1 MNLDELAKK
10 YGGSPVQSGSS
21 KFDELARKY
30 GGAEAQPVVATQ
42 KEESGFLRQVADVP
56 LSIGRG
62 AATGVRM
69 IADAFGAGS
78 GASEAIKGVEGYLS
92 GLMSA
97 QAKNDEQEIARIMKD
112 AEDKGVLDQVKAG
125 FKAFSVAPV
134 DLLSQGLGT
143 AAPAILG
150 MLGGKVLG
158 AGALGMSAISTG
170 IGAGMGA
177 GSAKGGIYEEV
188 KAALK
193 ESGVGETKAEQAAI
207 QAQEYGGKNLD
218 QILLSAG
225 LGGVAGRFGV
235 EGAAQRILTRAAAK
249 EAGKGAAREVA
260 EGATRTAVTE
270 SIPEL
275 LQGSQEQ
282 VAKNIALQRE
292 GFDVPTMRG
301 VAGSGTLEALAGAGL
316 GAVTGGAEAGLR
328 RQARGQADRIIAEEE
343 KARTAADAPPAVE
356 PLVAEPAVAEPSPT
370 QAIEDQAAD
379 LERQQQRQQAA
390 MERARAGGIGGGS
403 EVNQALLEQAR
414 IRKEQQERA
423 IAAEEKAAEAER
435 QKALR
440 AERVRI
446 GSTQYSGDPMMNE
459 VLRSRAV
466 AEFDAANAPKVEV
479 PKAPEYQ
486 PTKTIQETT
495 PITQPEGFNVLRGVD
510 ARNADLMSAVSERR
524 AAEEAAAET
533 QTKQAEAKKA
543 DEAAKADTSRADV
556 DQRVAQVENF
566 LMSPVRKTQQETAD
580 YMAGVIPEMQ
590 KDFLALL
597 DEDMSQ
603 PLTPEQ
609 TEALKT
615 QIRQRMQP
623 EVAPEQKVERT
634 PFKKFLVAQ
643 GMNKQDVQDI
653 FGENA
658 YRANQQLPGSV
669 RADAPRLDMLAEAA
683 VEAGFLQEEDTEALT
698 RMIKD
703 ELGGNEQVAIDMADD
718 RAAAEYEA
726 QRLAELEDRAAAI
739 GLKTKGMKPEQIAA
753 RLDRIERKREE
764 KRKQYSRTID
774 GFADLPTVDQDRI
787 IDMMIDQFGEP
798 QVFDVE
804 RAEIEGRVREE
815 EELLQT
821 QTEQQLRNKQAE
833 IDRLEKENERL
844 SKEAERKAKAD
855 EQVGDFVLTGSDRVA
870 DKAAARGQMDLT
882 ESEEPTRDEILKG
895 VKALAE
901 KLLNKGTV
909 KYEDTELDGKV
920 YQVKTRTFEG
930 KLFGSELR
938 TVRDAL
944 GNATEATLANEEDQV
959 MTLSLTG
966 RNVGEGANVRVMDS
980 RYVEQEALA
989 DYDTAEL
996 RLAQG
1001 EEFGSSLDVLLFQ
1014 EKDSYGYAALKK
1026 KSLTD
1031 KYARMADAVYD
1042 AVDAANKAFAT
1053 KDISGFRKYEE
1064 LFPKTTKRLKDYIG
1078 KATEE
1083 PEGITVVSDTKGKDD
1098 YGNAVSN
1105 IELSNGNKYQIIRL
1119 NSTESMGLPGWHDA
1133 NKFGPTDGGFL
1144 GNTKAEAIS
1153 ALIERETRRPSDD
1166 IRKQATTG
1174 SGYNIS
1180 AEDQRIEKELTGK
1193 SMIQA
1198 ADWAVANAPNAFAKV
1213 IAEKVRNRL
1222 REFQRKGM
1230 TLDFNI
1236 SSGSTRP
1243 RMLSGARGVTQF
1255 EWGKDDKGTKIT
1267 VTLNGAAVMDN
1278 QGGYPP
1284 GVQYN
1289 TILHELLHVATRS
1302 QFVFMP
1308 NTDPLKKQMTE
1319 LFNLVADR
1327 FNADAKAGI
1336 LPPVMQRYYKRM
1348 NNVLT
1353 DPDELLAW
1361 GLTDKEVQTYLDD
1374 IKVGEK
1380 SIFTRLIELIR
1391 TALGLGKPYESALER
1406 LVRNSESMLDVD
1418 VDAIDAMLGQR
1429 DKQIGVKKKPA
1440 GPMTQ
1445 ESLFQKEGAPAKA
1458 PATGSAAFKKW
1469 FGDSKVVDENGKP
1482 LVVYHGTKFS
1492 NIGAFQGYRGVA
1504 GHFAFDPEV
1513 ANDFAKAAND
1523 SEQELLAAGE
1533 EDVGDG
1539 GQVYPVYLKA
1549 ENIFDARN
1557 PEHIARVGAGPMRDY
1572 DDLEGNYEAIKAAG
1586 FDSYY
1591 DFETGLDRLTG
1602 IAVFEP
1608 NQIKSATGNKGTYD
1622 PENADIRYQRDSI
1635 TGKPILAQWTTPT
1648 DTKIAGDIGK
1658 DDIIYSL
1665 QNKMIDTKR
1674 VVDAITATAGKIAA
1688 KWNPYLQE
1696 ELYHGRTA
1704 KQTKDF
1710 LTEELRPLMQ
1720 AMEKSGVNIA
1730 DMEEYLKNR
1739 HAIAY
1744 NAQVA
1749 KVNPSM
1755 PDKGSGIS
1763 TADAQAYLNGLSAA
1777 DKAKYEAL
1785 AKRVDQITKGTR
1797 KLLVASGL
1805 ETQETIDNWENTFP
1819 FYVPL
1824 KRGDIDYA
1832 YTAGGMGTGQGFD
1845 VRGDFSRRA
1854 MGSERDATDVLANI
1868 AMMRERAI
1876 VKSQKNRVAQALFG
1890 LAAQNPN
1897 PQFWLAVDPMAE
1909 VDPANMQ
1916 ELLNFGLSQQDLDFI
1931 AKEPRQKAIDKKRNE
1946 VVERINATLRGNEN
1960 VLSMR
1965 FNGQDRYVFFNPNDP
1980 RSQRMA
1986 KSMKNLDADQLGGI
2000 LGPISTVTRWMAAVN
2015 TQYNPI
2021 FGAYNFLRD
2030 VQGAALQLSDTPLAK
2045 ERKAVVGGTLPALK
2059 GIYAA
2064 MRAERSGSQATGP
2077 WAALW
2082 QEFQQEGGQTGFRD
2096 QFSRSQERAEAL
2108 QKELNKITEGK
2119 AKAAGRA
2126 IFDWLSDYNDSM
2138 ENAVRLSA
2146 YKAALDKGINKQEAA
2161 SIAKNLTV
2169 NFNRKGQ
2176 IGVQAGALYAFF
2188 NAAVQGTTRLAQT
2201 LKGPAGKK
2209 IIAGG
2214 LLLGTMQ
2221 AALLAAYGYDEE
2233 EPPEFV
2239 RERNLI
2245 IPLEIFGVDDKYIAF
2260 PMPLGYHVIP
2270 GTSRI
2275 LTEWVLSGFKNT
2287 PERIA
2292 SLTGM
2297 FLDAFNP
2304 IGNAGWSAQTL
2315 APTFADPIVAL
2326 TENKDWTGKPIAR
2339 KDFSNLDP
2347 TPGYTRS
2354 KEATSVVFK
2363 EIAKFLNFASGGTD
2377 FKPGVLSPTPDQL
2390 DYLVGQATGG
2400 IGRELSKLATTVEK
2414 TATGEELPS
2423 YKIPLVGRFYGET
2436 KSSAAESGRFYK
2448 NMEKLNKH
2456 ENEIKGRRESKQPLG
2471 DYLSD
2476 NPEARLAPMA
2486 RKVYNDVRDLRKRR
2500 EALIERDAPKE
2511 SVQAVEKMITRK
2523 MQVLNDRVRV
2533 LEEGN

>member
-1 MNLDELAKK
+1 MTVGAGKFATGARRSAIDNARKELGEAAGAAQIAKRADELLK
-10 YGGSPVQSGSS
+10 
-21 KFDELARKY
+21 ARTL
-30 GGAEAQPVVATQ
+30 TQ
-42 KEESGFLRQVADVP
+42 KV
-56 LSIGRG
+56 GRG
-62 AATGVRM
+62 A
-69 IADAFGAGS
+69 GAVGIETA
-78 GASEAIKGVEGYLS
+78 GGGISEA
-92 GLMSA
+92 
-97 QAKNDEQEIARIMKD
+97 
-112 AEDKGVLDQVKAG
+112 AG
-125 FKAFSVAPV
+125 QLAAYGEV
-134 DLLSQGLGT
+134 DLEDVG
-143 AAPAILG
+143 AE
-150 MLGGKVLG
+150 MLGELG
-158 AGALGMSAISTG
+158 
-170 IGAGMGA
+170 
-177 GSAKGGIYEEV
+177 GSAVSIP
-188 KAALK
+188 AAAYSLGKDKIREQARAEADKILK
-193 ESGVGETKAEQAAI
+193 DEAEAKRVADEAVAEQAP
-207 QAQEYGGKNLD
+207 D
-218 QILLSAG
+218 Q
-225 LGGVAGRFGV
+225 
-235 EGAAQRILTRAAAK
+235 
-249 EAGKGAAREVA
+249 
-260 EGATRTAVTE
+260 
-270 SIPEL
+270 
-275 LQGSQEQ
+275 
-282 VAKNIALQRE
+282 
-292 GFDVPTMRG
+292 
-301 VAGSGTLEALAGAGL
+301 
-316 GAVTGGAEAGLR
+316 
-328 RQARGQADRIIAEEE
+328 
-343 KARTAADAPPAVE
+343 
-356 PLVAEPAVAEPSPT
+356 PLPT
-370 QAIEDQAAD
+370 QAIEDQAAE
-379 LERQQQRQQAA
+379 LERQQQRQEAA

-403 EVNQALLEQAR
+403 EVNQTLLEQAR

-423 IAAEEKAAEAER
+423 AAVEEKAAEAER
-435 QKALR
+435 KKELR

-459 VLRSRAV
+459 VLRSRAI
-466 AEFDAANAPKVEV
+466 AEFDAANKPKVEA

-486 PTKTIQETT
+486 PTKTIEQTT
-495 PITQPEGFNVLRGVD
+495 PIEQPKDFNVLRGVD
-510 ARNADLMSAVSERR
+510 SRGADFMSAVSERR
-524 AAEEAAAET
+524 AKEEAAAAVKTKEAESQKT
-533 QTKQAEAKKA
+533 Q
-543 DEAAKADTSRADV
+543 EAAKVDTSRADV

-609 TEALKT
+609 TEALKS
-615 QIRQRMQP
+615 QIRQRLQP
-623 EVAPEQKVERT
+623 DFVPDENVQRT
-634 PFKKFLVAQ
+634 PFKKFLASK
-643 GMNKQDVQDI
+643 GINKKDAYEI
-653 FGENA
+653 FGEGSF
-658 YRANQQLPGSV
+658 RANQLLPGAIRSDG
-669 RADAPRLDMLAEAA
+669 ATLDILAEAA
-683 VEAGFLQEEDTEALT
+683 FEAGFLKEEDPNALT
-698 RMIKD
+698 QMILD
-703 ELGGNEQVAIDMADD
+703 EFAGNEQVSVDMSGD
-718 RAAAEYEA
+718 RATAAMENE
-726 QRLAELEDRAAAI
+726 RDLDLLNRADAI
-739 GLKTKGMKPEQIAA
+739 GLKTKGMTPDQIAA

-764 KRKQYSRTID
+764 KRKQYNRSID
-774 GFADLPTVDQDRI
+774 GFADLPTEDQDRI

-821 QTEQQLRNKQAE
+821 QTEKELRAKQAD

-855 EQVGDFVLTGSDRVA
+855 EQVGDFVLTGSKRDA
-870 DKAAARGQMDLT
+870 DEAEARGQ
-882 ESEEPTRDEILKG
+882 EPM
-895 VKALAE
+895 
-901 KLLNKGTV
+901 
-909 KYEDTELDGKV
+909 
-920 YQVKTRTFEG
+920 F
-930 KLFGSELR
+930 
-938 TVRDAL
+938 
-944 GNATEATLANEEDQV
+944 
-959 MTLSLTG
+959 
-966 RNVGEGANVRVMDS
+966 
-980 RYVEQEALA
+980 
-989 DYDTAEL
+989 TAET
-996 RLAQG
+996 
-1001 EEFGSSLDVLLFQ
+1001 S
-1014 EKDSYGYAALKK
+1014 K
-1026 KSLTD
+1026 
-1031 KYARMADAVYD
+1031 
-1042 AVDAANKAFAT
+1042 
-1053 KDISGFRKYEE
+1053 
-1064 LFPKTTKRLKDYIG
+1064 
-1078 KATEE
+1078 
-1083 PEGITVVSDTKGKDD
+1083 
-1098 YGNAVSN
+1098 
-1105 IELSNGNKYQIIRL
+1105 
-1119 NSTESMGLPGWHDA
+1119 
-1133 NKFGPTDGGFL
+1133 
-1144 GNTKAEAIS
+1144 
-1153 ALIERETRRPSDD
+1153 
-1166 IRKQATTG
+1166 
-1174 SGYNIS
+1174 GYNIS
-1180 AEDQRIEKELTGK
+1180 AEDQRIEQELTGK

-1213 IAEKVRNRL
+1213 IAEKTRNRL

-1230 TLDFNI
+1230 TLEFNI
-1236 SSGSTRP
+1236 SGGSTRP

-1308 NTDPLKKQMTE
+1308 NTDPLRKQMLE
-1319 LFNLVADR
+1319 LFNAVADR
-1327 FNADAKAGI
+1327 FNADAKAGN
-1336 LPPVMQRYYKRM
+1336 LPPVMEKYYKRM
-1348 NNVLT
+1348 NNVLE

-1361 GLTDKEVQTYLDD
+1361 GLTDKDVQTYLDD

-1380 SIFTRLIELIR
+1380 SVFTRLVELIR

-1406 LVRNSESMLDVD
+1406 LVRTSESMLDID
-1418 VDAIDAMLGQR
+1418 VDTIDSMLGSK
-1429 DKQIGVKKKPA
+1429 DKQIGIKKKPS
-1440 GPMTQ
+1440 GPMVQ
-1445 ESLFQKEGAPAKA
+1445 ESLFQKEGAPK
-1458 PATGSAAFKKW
+1458 TGPGTPAFKRW
-1469 FGDSKVVDENGKP
+1469 FGDSKVVDENGDP
-1482 LVVYHGTKFS
+1482 LVVYHGSQKNFKKFES
-1492 NIGAFQGYRGVA
+1492 WKPQYGDIRIGEKDGVFRFVTGVTDDVGYNSEPERITIGSFMPIDANRILVKTGGGMQMVDTNGMSA
-1504 GHFAFDPEV
+1504 EEAALNFFDVDVPTS
-1513 ANDFAKAAND
+1513 DR
-1523 SEQELLAAGE
+1523 AGE
-1533 EDVGDG
+1533 GFNAFFFAEDPRYTGFYSTFTYAGENKDRPVT
-1539 GQVYPVYLKA
+1539 YPVYLSIKNPVDPDSSWPDFKEFFA
-1549 ENIFDARN
+1549 EKSGGNK
-1557 PEHIARVGAGPMRDY
+1557 ETMR
-1572 DDLEGNYEAIKAAG
+1572 LIEAG
-1586 FDSYY
+1586 FKNGRWEVKEAYPGFIDFAKSKGY
-1591 DFETGLDRLTG
+1591 DGFISFEGGASSLMQLPLDQKAPEGVKTW
-1602 IAVFEP
+1602 AAFEP
-1608 NQIKSATGNKGTYD
+1608 TQIKSATGNIGTYD

-1797 KLLVASGL
+1797 KLLVDSGL
-1805 ETQETIDNWENTFP
+1805 ETQETIDNWEKTFP

-1824 KRGDIDYA
+1824 KRDDIDYA

-1854 MGSERDATDVLANI
+1854 MGSEREATDVLANI

-1876 VKSQKNRVAQALFG
+1876 VKAQKNRVAQALFG
-1890 LAAQNPN
+1890 LAGQNPN
-1897 PQFWLAVDPMAE
+1897 PQFWLPVDPMAE

-1980 RSQRMA
+1980 RAKRMA
-1986 KSMKNLDADQLGGI
+1986 MSMKNLDADRLGGI
-2000 LGPISTVTRWMAAVN
+2000 LTGIAAVTRWMAAVN

-2045 ERKAVVGGTLPALK
+2045 DRKAVVGGTLPALK

-2064 MRAERSGSQATGP
+2064 MRAERGGSQATGP

-2082 QEFQQEGGQTGFRD
+2082 EDFQQEGGQTGFRD
-2096 QFSRSQERAEAL
+2096 QFSRSQERADAL

-2126 IFDWLSDYNDSM
+2126 VFDWLSDYNDSM

-2146 YKAALDKGINKQEAA
+2146 YKAALDKGIDKQEAA

-2221 AALLAAYGYDEE
+2221 AALLAAAGFDEE

-2245 IPLEIFGVDDKYIAF
+2245 IPIGGDRYLAF

-2275 LTEWVLSGFKNT
+2275 LTEWALSGFKDT

-2297 FLDAFNP
+2297 LLEAFNP

-2339 KDFSNLDP
+2339 EDFSNLDP

-2390 DYLVGQATGG
+2390 EYLVGQATGG
-2400 IGRELSKLATTVEK
+2400 IGRELSKAATTVEK
-2414 TATGEELPS
+2414 TITGEDLPS
-2423 YKIPLVGRFYGET
+2423 YKIPLAGRFYGET

-2456 ENEIKGRRESKQPLG
+2456 ENEIKGRRDSKQPLG
-2471 DYLSD
+2471 DYLKD

-2486 RKVYNDVRDLRKRR
+2486 RKVYNDVRQLRKRR
-2500 EALIERDAPKE
+2500 EALMERDAPRE
-2511 SVQAVEKMITRK
+2511 SIQAVEKMITRK
-2523 MQVLNDRVRV
+2523 MQVLNDRVRA
-2533 LEEGN
+2533 LEESN

>member
-21 KFDELARKY
+21 KFDELAQKY
-30 GGAEAQPVVATQ
+30 GGVAAEA
-42 KEESGFLRQVADVP
+42 EEASPQRKSTIGSELVRGGKQLAS
-56 LSIGRG
+56 SIR
-62 AATGVRM
+62 TGV
-69 IADAFGAGS
+69 GALTGS
-78 GASEAIKGVEGYLS
+78 PEEAAMAGVARGQAIGEEAGEGASFEAVKKAYEKDGLLS
-92 GLMSA
+92 AAGEVASQIPRALAGQVPQLAAMA
-97 QAKNDEQEIARIMKD
+97 GGAKLGAM
-112 AEDKGVLDQVKAG
+112 AG
-125 FKAFSVAPV
+125 TAVAPGV
-134 DLLSQGLGT
+134 GT
-143 AAPAILG
+143 VV
-150 MLGGKVLG
+150 GGALG
-158 AGALGMSAISTG
+158 AGATLLPQFFGSNVERQASEQMAKDQPVQIDR
-170 IGAGMGA
+170 GAAGA
-177 GSAKGGIYEEV
+177 
-188 KAALK
+188 AAA
-193 ESGVGETKAEQAAI
+193 GQAAI
-207 QAQEYGGKNLD
+207 
-218 QILLSAG
+218 
-225 LGGVAGRFGV
+225 
-235 EGAAQRILTRAAAK
+235 EGAGTAFVLGKRIVKGVLGIADDAALTTAKAQQAMTRAAERSLAAA
-249 EAGKGAAREVA
+249 AG
-260 EGATRTAVTE
+260 
-270 SIPEL
+270 
-275 LQGSQEQ
+275 
-282 VAKNIALQRE
+282 
-292 GFDVPTMRG
+292 RG
-301 VAGSGTLEALAGAGL
+301 VAKGVATEIPVEIASSVLERAQAGLDVTSPEALAEYGEVAYQAGLVGGSMGVGAGPVDT
-316 GAVTGGAEAGLR
+316 AMA
-328 RQARGQADRIIAEEE
+328 RQGV
-343 KARTAADAPPAVE
+343 KARTAFEEAEAKRKADAEQAKADAEAPP
-356 PLVAEPAVAEPSPT
+356 VAKPAATEPSPT
-370 QAIEDQAAD
+370 QAIEDQAAE

-390 MERARAGGIGGGS
+390 MDRARAGGIGGGS
-403 EVNQALLEQAR
+403 EVNQTMLEQAR

-423 IAAEEKAAEAER
+423 AAAEEKAAEAER
-435 QKALR
+435 QRALR
-440 AERVRI
+440 AERARI
-446 GSTQYSGDPMMNE
+446 GGTQYSGDPMMNE
-459 VLRSRAV
+459 VLRSRAI
-466 AEFDAANAPKVEV
+466 ADFDAANAPKPEA
-479 PKAPEYQ
+479 PKPAPEYQ
-486 PTKTIQETT
+486 PTKTIEQTT
-495 PITQPEGFNVLRGVD
+495 PIEQPKDFNVLRGLD

-524 AAEEAAAET
+524 AAEEVAAAT
-533 QTKQAEAKKA
+533 QAKATEAKKA
-543 DEAAKADTSRADV
+543 EEVAKVDTSRADV

-609 TEALKT
+609 TEALKA
-615 QIRQRMQP
+615 QIRQRIQP
-623 EVAPEQKVERT
+623 EVAPEETVQRT
-634 PFKKFLVAQ
+634 PFKKFLASK

-658 YRANQQLPGSV
+658 YRANQQLPGAI

-683 VEAGFLQEEDTEALT
+683 VEAGFLQNEDTEALVD
-698 RMIKD
+698 MIKA
-703 ELGGNEQVAIDMADD
+703 EFGGDEQVSVDMAGD

-726 QRLAELEDRAAAI
+726 QREGELEDRAAAI
-739 GLKTKGMKPEQIAA
+739 GLKTKGMTPDQVAA

-764 KRKQYSRTID
+764 KRKQYSRNVD
-774 GFADLPTVDQDRI
+774 GFADLPTADQDRI

-821 QTEQQLRNKQAE
+821 QSEQQLRDKQAE

-855 EQVGDFVLTGSDRVA
+855 EQAGDFVLTGSKRDA
-870 DKAAARGQMDLT
+870 DEAEARGQ
-882 ESEEPTRDEILKG
+882 EPMF
-895 VKALAE
+895 AAE
-901 KLLNKGTV
+901 T
-909 KYEDTELDGKV
+909 GK
-920 YQVKTRTFEG
+920 
-930 KLFGSELR
+930 
-938 TVRDAL
+938 
-944 GNATEATLANEEDQV
+944 
-959 MTLSLTG
+959 
-966 RNVGEGANVRVMDS
+966 
-980 RYVEQEALA
+980 
-989 DYDTAEL
+989 
-996 RLAQG
+996 
-1001 EEFGSSLDVLLFQ
+1001 
-1014 EKDSYGYAALKK
+1014 
-1026 KSLTD
+1026 
-1031 KYARMADAVYD
+1031 
-1042 AVDAANKAFAT
+1042 
-1053 KDISGFRKYEE
+1053 
-1064 LFPKTTKRLKDYIG
+1064 
-1078 KATEE
+1078 
-1083 PEGITVVSDTKGKDD
+1083 
-1098 YGNAVSN
+1098 
-1105 IELSNGNKYQIIRL
+1105 
-1119 NSTESMGLPGWHDA
+1119 
-1133 NKFGPTDGGFL
+1133 
-1144 GNTKAEAIS
+1144 
-1153 ALIERETRRPSDD
+1153 
-1166 IRKQATTG
+1166 
-1174 SGYNIS
+1174 GYNIS

-1230 TLDFNI
+1230 TLEFNI
-1236 SSGSTRP
+1236 VGGSTRP
-1243 RMLSGARGVTQF
+1243 MVLSGARGITKP
-1255 EWGKDDKGTKIT
+1255 EWGKDDKGTKFT

-1278 QGGYPP
+1278 QAGYPP

-1308 NTDPLKKQMTE
+1308 NTDPLKKQMAE
-1319 LFNLVADR
+1319 LFDLVVTR
-1327 FNADAKAGI
+1327 FNADAKAGT
-1336 LPPVMQRYYKRM
+1336 LPPVMVKYYKRM
-1348 NNVLT
+1348 NNVLE
-1353 DPDELLAW
+1353 DADELLTW
-1361 GLTDKEVQTYLDD
+1361 GLTDKDVQAYFDD

-1380 SIFTRLIELIR
+1380 SVFTRLVELIR

-1406 LVRNSESMLDVD
+1406 LVRTSESMLDVN
-1418 VDAIDAMLGQR
+1418 VDDIDAMLGQR

-1445 ESLFQKEGAPAKA
+1445 ESLFQKESSPAPSWVPEKIWRLHELMQRADDEAEGRVPLRENEQGKVPTSGALKRNQTMTFRRLNAAVDEHVGGDYQKSMDLMTRMNEESNRRADEAESGTLEMRDAPKA
-1458 PATGSAAFKKW
+1458 PPKDSAAFKKW
-1469 FGDSKVVDENGKP
+1469 FGGSKVVDENGEP
-1482 LVVYHGTKFS
+1482 LVVSHITKKKGITTFDLKYKTELSSMGFHFGTPEQAEFRGTQYDFKS
-1492 NIGAFQGYRGVA
+1492 RGEPEVGQYYLSIKKPLRVSHMASYAPDHLADQMVEMGVLDDDSYADIQSETGYDSVETGDRLVQILKDNGYDGLVYENEKEGAGDSYVP
-1504 GHFAFDPEV
+1504 FDP
-1513 ANDFAKAAND
+1513 
-1523 SEQELLAAGE
+1523 
-1533 EDVGDG
+1533 
-1539 GQVYPVYLKA
+1539 
-1549 ENIFDARN
+1549 
-1557 PEHIARVGAGPMRDY
+1557 
-1572 DDLEGNYEAIKAAG
+1572 
-1586 FDSYY
+1586 
-1591 DFETGLDRLTG
+1591 T
-1602 IAVFEP
+1602 
-1608 NQIKSATGNKGTYD
+1608 QIKSATGNVGTYD
-1622 PENADIRYQRDSI
+1622 PDNADIRYQRDSI

-1648 DTKIAGDIGK
+1648 DTKLAGDIGK

-1720 AMEKSGVNIA
+1720 AIEKSGINIA

-1749 KVNPSM
+1749 KVNPKM
-1755 PDKGSGIS
+1755 PDKGSGIA
-1763 TADAQAYLNGLSAA
+1763 TADAQAYLNGLSPA

-1797 KLLVASGL
+1797 KLLVDSGL
-1805 ETQETIDNWENTFP
+1805 ETQETIDNWEKTFP

-1897 PQFWLAVDPMAE
+1897 PQFWLPVDPMAE

-1980 RSQRMA
+1980 RSERMA
-1986 KSMKNLDADQLGGI
+1986 KSMKNLDADQLGNI
-2000 LGPISTVTRWMAAVN
+2000 LGPLSTVTRWMAAVN

-2030 VQGAALQLSDTPLAK
+2030 VQGATLQLSDTPLAK

-2064 MRAERSGSQATGP
+2064 VRAERNGTQATGP

-2082 QEFQQEGGQTGFRD
+2082 EEFQQEGGQTGFRD

-2119 AKAAGRA
+2119 VKTAGRA
-2126 IFDWLSDYNDSM
+2126 VIDWLSDYNDSM

-2146 YKAALDKGINKQEAA
+2146 YKAALDKGIDKQEAA

-2221 AALLAAYGYDEE
+2221 AALLAAAGFDEE
-2233 EPPEFV
+2233 EPPEFI

-2245 IPLEIFGVDDKYIAF
+2245 IPIGGDKYIAF

-2270 GTSRI
+2270 GTSRL
-2275 LTEWVLSGFKNT
+2275 LTEWALSGFKDT

-2297 FLDAFNP
+2297 FLEAFNP

-2354 KEATSVVFK
+2354 KEATNIVFK
-2363 EIAKFLNFASGGTD
+2363 KIAEYLNLASGGTD
-2377 FKPGVLSPTPDQL
+2377 FKPGVFSPTPDQL
-2390 DYLVGQATGG
+2390 EYLWGQATGG
-2400 IGRELSKLATTVEK
+2400 LGREIAKGITTVEK
-2414 TATGEELPS
+2414 TITGEDLPS
-2423 YKIPLVGRFYGET
+2423 YKIPLAGRFYGET

-2471 DYLSD
+2471 DYIKD

-2523 MQVLNDRVRV
+2523 MQVLNDRVRA
-2533 LEEGN
+2533 LEEGSN